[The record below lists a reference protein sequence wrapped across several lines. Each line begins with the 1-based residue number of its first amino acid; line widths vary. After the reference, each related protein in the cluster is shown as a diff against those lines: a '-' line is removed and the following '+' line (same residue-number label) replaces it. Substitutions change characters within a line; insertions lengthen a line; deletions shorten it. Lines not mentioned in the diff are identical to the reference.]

1 MVRCPDCETSNST
14 DSKFC
19 KFCGAVLPEEEL
31 IDAQLKLNELLSE
44 GYRIFNEGRTEEAR
58 LIAESALESAP
69 NTTQALTLKAMCC
82 EREGELADALEL
94 YEKVVEL
101 NPESTLDKI
110 KVTHLRNQL
119 NAKQIE
125 TPVPNRKLAL
135 IVAAAAV
142 VLVICVGGIIAALTA
157 DKAEAIEKT
166 PAVAQ
171 KDENNAAFQKSGNLV
186 QSDPQAKPN
195 PEQDQGGTIKEE
207 KGGVVTPPMPITGD
221 PVMPKPNPDNGWD
234 AVVLNPNNK
243 ETLTSVRPNPTNQN
257 PGLTGGTNPTTDDK
271 NDPPVEPEKQPEEKK
286 PVVEVSISSKGPKN
300 HGGSDDTS
308 NSNELMVLIKSANEQ
323 FMLSRYQSAARSY
336 ERALG
341 VGADPASTN
350 QRIGQCYANL
360 GRKGEAI
367 GAYVRAADA
376 YKSAMAHSSSPSLRA
391 GLNACNNALKVLR
404 GQ

>member
-101 NPESTLDKI
+101 NPESSLDKI

-125 TPVPNRKLAL
+125 APAPNKKLAL

-142 VLVICVGGIIAALTA
+142 VLVVCVGGIIAALTA
-157 DKAEAIEKT
+157 DKAEAIDKA
-166 PAVAQ
+166 PAIAQ
-171 KDENNAAFQKSGNLV
+171 NDDNNAAFDKTGSVPPPKQE
-186 QSDPQAKPN
+186 
-195 PEQDQGGTIKEE
+195 PELDGDGSVSRGDGQPGGGI
-207 KGGVVTPPMPITGD
+207 VTPPTAWPNGPLPTTPDDGT
-221 PVMPKPNPDNGWD
+221 KPFTVDLNPD
-234 AVVLNPNNK
+234 AKAAIHNP
-243 ETLTSVRPNPTNQN
+243 LPPA
-257 PGLTGGTNPTTDDK
+257 GGNTTPVTNPRIDD
-271 NDPPVEPEKQPEEKK
+271 DPPVEPEKQPEEKK
-286 PVVEVSISSKGPKN
+286 PIVEVSFSSKGPKN
-300 HGGSDDTS
+300 HGGSDDSS
-308 NSNELMVLIKSANEQ
+308 NSNELTVLIKSANEQ
-323 FMLSRYQSAARSY
+323 FMLSRYQNAARSY
-336 ERALG
+336 EKALS

-350 QRIGQCYANL
+350 QRLGQCYSNL
-360 GRKGEAI
+360 GRKSEAI

-376 YKSAMAHSSSPSLRA
+376 YKAAVARGNSPSARA
-391 GLNACNNALKVLR
+391 GLSACNNALKVLR
-404 GQ
+404 GE

>member
-19 KFCGAVLPEEEL
+19 KFCGAALPEEEL

-101 NPESTLDKI
+101 NPESSLDKI

-125 TPVPNRKLAL
+125 APAPNKKLAL
-135 IVAAAAV
+135 VVAAAAV
-142 VLVICVGGIIAALTA
+142 VLVVCVGGIIAALTA
-157 DKAEAIEKT
+157 DKAEATEKQ
-166 PAVAQ
+166 PVVAQ
-171 KDENNAAFQKSGNLV
+171 NNDNNAAFDKTGSVPPPKQE
-186 QSDPQAKPN
+186 
-195 PEQDQGGTIKEE
+195 PELDGDGSVNRSNGQPGGGII
-207 KGGVVTPPMPITGD
+207 TPPTPIKDPLMPN
-221 PVMPKPNPDNGWD
+221 PNPDGGWGPIT
-234 AVVLNPNNK
+234 LNPDNK
-243 ETLTSVRPNPTNQN
+243 ETIANTRPNPTNQN
-257 PGLTGGTNPTTDDK
+257 TGLTGGTGPATDDK
-271 NDPPVEPEKQPEEKK
+271 GDPPVEPEKQPEEKK
-286 PVVEVSISSKGPKN
+286 PIVEVSFSSRGPKN
-300 HGGSDDTS
+300 HGGSDDSS
-308 NSNELMVLIKSANEQ
+308 NSNELTVLIKSANEQ
-323 FMLSRYQSAARSY
+323 FMLSRYQNAARSY
-336 ERALG
+336 EKALS

-350 QRIGQCYANL
+350 QRLGQCYSNL
-360 GRKGEAI
+360 GRKSEAI

-376 YKSAMAHSSSPSLRA
+376 YKAAVARGNSPSARA
-391 GLNACNNALKVLR
+391 GLSACNNALKVLR
-404 GQ
+404 GE